1 MMIDEGLPDMIGN
14 DPLCDAMEAISAGI
28 CDTIRKMATL
38 SPDQAAMVNIHANTV
53 DALADALRT
62 ISLIGVPRGNGNEL
76 SEPGYALQIMSDV
89 VRGDED

>member
-1 MMIDEGLPDMIGN
+1 MIDEGIPDMIDI
-14 DPLCDAMEAISAGI
+14 DPFCDAMEAITAGI

-62 ISLIGVPRGNGNEL
+62 ISLIGVPRGSGDGQVD
-76 SEPGYALQIMSDV
+76 PGYALQIMSDV
-89 VRGDED
+89 MRGDED